1 MAATRVTDR
10 RARLAVTIAFGTQ
23 ALPFASWTAHIPAV
37 AADLGLDNAA
47 LGTALL
53 GAPVGSVLS
62 MPLTGRLLPRVGS
75 PILVRIAIVGYLLA
89 CCGIGLAGG
98 TVTLFLALAL
108 CGFFQGSLGVAM
120 NTQGVT
126 IERSMSRPIMSGFH
140 GAWSIGALGG
150 AMIGSAAVAA
160 GVGLLPQLMIMAAV
174 LLVLNAAVT
183 RSLID
188 DRDAGPRTHQRR
200 GRSWSPMIL
209 LLGGI
214 ATACMLC
221 EGAAADWSA
230 KYLRDSLHADPG
242 VAGLAYA
249 AYAAVMV
256 VVRLSGGWVLSR
268 RPVRTVLPVL
278 ALVATLGMTAALV
291 IGTPAV
297 AIIGFAL
304 LGAGVAAVVP
314 AAFTAAGRLSASNA
328 GTAIATVSAL
338 GWAGFM
344 IGPPAIG
351 HLAQATTLTIALA
364 VIPILTAA
372 VAAAIRFS
380 PAFRGQ

>member
-1 MAATRVTDR
+1 MTVT
-10 RARLAVTIAFGTQ
+10 FGSQ
-23 ALPFASWTAHIPAV
+23 ALPFASWAAHIPTV
-37 AADLGLDNAA
+37 AAGLGLDNAA

-62 MPLTGRLLPRVGS
+62 MPLTGRLLPRFGS
-75 PILVRIAIVGYLLA
+75 PILVRIALVGYLLSG
-89 CCGIGLAGG
+89 CGLGLARG
-98 TVTLFLALAL
+98 TVTLFIALAIW
-108 CGFFQGSLGVAM
+108 GFFQGSLGVAM

-126 IERSMSRPIMSGFH
+126 IERAVGRPIMSGFH

-150 AMIGSAAVAA
+150 AMIGSAAVAV
-160 GVGLLPQLMIMAAV
+160 GVGLLPQLMIMGAV
-174 LLVLNAAVT
+174 LLVLNATVT
-183 RSLID
+183 RNMIND
-188 DRDAGPRTHQRR
+188 HDTGPRSTSHQRR
-200 GRSWSPMIL
+200 SRSPMIL

-214 ATACMLC
+214 AMACMLC
-221 EGAAADWSA
+221 EGASADWSA
-230 KYLRDSLHADPG
+230 KYLRDSLDAAPG
-242 VAGLAYA
+242 VAGLAYT

-268 RPVRTVLPVL
+268 RPVRSVLPAL
-278 ALVATLGMTAALV
+278 ALLATIGMSVALLV
-291 IGTPAV
+291 GRPAV

-314 AAFTAAGRLSASNA
+314 AAFTAAGRLSAANA

-351 HLAQATTLTIALA
+351 HLAQATSLSAALWL
-364 VIPILTAA
+364 IPVLTAA
-372 VAAAIRFS
+372 TAAGIRFS

>member
-1 MAATRVTDR
+1 MTSTTNR

-23 ALPFASWTAHIPAV
+23 ALPFASWAAHIPTV
-37 AADLGLDNAA
+37 AAGLGLDNAA

-75 PILVRIAIVGYLLA
+75 PILIRIAIVGYLLA
-89 CCGIGLAGG
+89 GCGIGLAQG
-98 TVTLFLALAL
+98 TVSLFVALAVW
-108 CGFFQGSLGVAM
+108 GFFQGSLGVAM

-126 IERSMSRPIMSGFH
+126 IERSMGRPIMSGFH

-150 AMIGSAAVAA
+150 AMIGSAAVAL
-160 GVGLLPQLMIMAAV
+160 GVGLLPQLVIMGAV
-174 LLVLNAAVT
+174 LLLLNAVVT
-183 RSLID
+183 RTMID
-188 DRDAGPRTHQRR
+188 DHDTGRRSPTQQRR
-200 GRSWSPMIL
+200 SRSPMIL

-214 ATACMLC
+214 AMACMLC

-230 KYLRDSLHADPG
+230 KYLRDSLHAGPG
-242 VAGLAYA
+242 IAGLAYA
-249 AYAAVMV
+249 AYAATMV

-268 RPVRTVLPVL
+268 RPVRTILPALAVL
-278 ALVATLGMTAALV
+278 ATVGMSVALLVGR
-291 IGTPAV
+291 PAV

-351 HLAQATTLTIALA
+351 HLAQATTLPIALA
-364 VIPILTAA
+364 LIPILTAA
-372 VAAAIRFS
+372 VAAGIRFS